1 MKINI
6 NSLSLHS
13 QLGNK
18 GTAFPKIGNENLKN
32 ISEQKAI
39 IESNLKAN
47 LSTINLYPKE
57 KQDNKIFDSSLIE
70 GSAYEQ
76 IFKKKDLDFSNMSIN
91 ELHSIVKNV
100 NDMQWEYTQKYG
112 SDEPIRLGKSG
123 NPIISRKME
132 KMHDLESTLE
142 ILSYGKGDVDPDKKI
157 DTIEYFSH
165 RSEKLDQRA
174 KEYPERQT
182 YQVSASYMKEIIN
195 TLDKFISDDTF
206 NLYQEKAALLL
217 TDKKKV
223 DVFI

>member
-1 MKINI
+1 MSIKVKAVIYLDLIKKGFFMKINT
-6 NSLSLHS
+6 NSS
-13 QLGNK
+13 QTPLENK
-18 GTAFPKIGNENLKN
+18 ANVFARTDDESLKN
-32 ISEQKAI
+32 ISEQKT
-39 IESNLKAN
+39 N
-47 LSTINLYPKE
+47 LSTTDLHPKE
-57 KQDNKIFDSSLIE
+57 KRNNNTFDLSLIE

-157 DTIEYFSH
+157 DTIE
-165 RSEKLDQRA
+165 
-174 KEYPERQT
+174 
-182 YQVSASYMKEIIN
+182 
-195 TLDKFISDDTF
+195 
-206 NLYQEKAALLL
+206 
-217 TDKKKV
+217 
-223 DVFI
+223 